1 VSAAVG
7 IDVGATKIAAGLV
20 DTSRGALLEATRR
33 PTPGDPME
41 ALETC
46 TRMVAELCPSEA
58 PRVGIGLCEL
68 VTPEGEI
75 TSGESVDWRGLDVP
89 SLLPRAE
96 SVRIESDVR
105 AAAAAEARYGAAV
118 GAASALYLNIGSGIS
133 HCLLLDGTPHA
144 GARGNAL
151 ITGAPPVETWSS
163 GAGLARQAGTQS
175 AQAALAD
182 PGHAGLVAGAANRLG
197 AALAMLVN
205 ALDPDVVVMGGGLGL
220 DARYREM
227 VVAAARPLIYAPAT
241 AALPMVPARLGF
253 DAGVIGAAALAAE
266 PARVA

>member
-1 VSAAVG
+1 VSVAVG
-7 IDVGATKIAAGLV
+7 IDVGATKIAAGVV
-20 DTSRGALLEATRR
+20 DTSRGALLEARR
-33 PTPGDPME
+33 QPTPDDPME

-46 TRMVAELCPSEA
+46 TQMVAELSPSEQ

-75 TSGESVDWRGLDVP
+75 TTGESVDWRGLDVP
-89 SLLPRAE
+89 SLLAGAE

-105 AAAAAEARYGAAV
+105 AAAAAEARYGAAL
-118 GAASALYLNIGSGIS
+118 GATSALYLNIGSGIS

-151 ITGAPPVETWSS
+151 VTGAPPVETWSS

-175 AQAALAD
+175 AEAALAD
-182 PGHAGLVAGAANRLG
+182 PGNAGLVAGAADRLG
-197 AALAMLVN
+197 AVLALLVN

-220 DARYREM
+220 DVRYREM

-241 AALPMVPARLGF
+241 AGLPMVPARLGF
-253 DAGVIGAAALAAE
+253 DAGVIGAAALAVE
-266 PARVA
+266 PARAA

>member
-1 VSAAVG
+1 VSVAVG
-7 IDVGATKIAAGLV
+7 IDVGATKIAAGVV

-46 TRMVAELCPSEA
+46 TRMVVELSPSE
-58 PRVGIGLCEL
+58 PPPVGIGLCEL
-68 VTPEGEI
+68 VTPEGEV

-89 SLLPRAE
+89 SLLGGAE

-151 ITGAPPVETWSS
+151 VTGAPPVETWSS
-163 GAGLARQAGTQS
+163 GAGLARQAGTES

-182 PGHAGLVAGAANRLG
+182 PRHAGLVAGAADRLG

-205 ALDPDVVVMGGGLGL
+205 ALDPEVVVIGGGLGL

-253 DAGVIGAAALAAE
+253 DAGVLGAAALAVE
-266 PARVA
+266 PARAP

>member
-182 PGHAGLVAGAANRLG
+182 PGHA
-197 AALAMLVN
+197 ALAMLVN

-266 PARVA
+266 PARAA

>member
-33 PTPGDPME
+33 PTPGDPMA
-41 ALETC
+41 ALELC
-46 TRMVAELCPSEA
+46 ARMVDELSPSEA

-75 TSGESVDWRGLDVP
+75 TSGESVEWRGLDVP
-89 SLLPRAE
+89 SLVAGAE

-151 ITGAPPVETWSS
+151 VTGAPPVETWSS

-182 PGHAGLVAGAANRLG
+182 PEHAGLVAGAADRLG

-220 DARYREM
+220 DGRYREM

-241 AALPMVPARLGF
+241 AALPMVPAQLGF
-253 DAGVIGAAALAAE
+253 DAGVIGAAALAVE
-266 PARVA
+266 PARAA